1 MAEEEAHTVSKLR
14 IDANA
19 EANAEAARRYGT
31 VPFRDKLFPQE
42 SKHRT
47 YFDSA
52 EFALNSVHRPSE
64 VCHNDIGTKHPEY
77 AHISQ
82 PFCAVPGSSNVSQH
96 ANDGFHTA
104 GHGYHRCD
112 SHLHEDEADGYKSLV
127 DLK

>member
-1 MAEEEAHTVSKLR
+1 MV
-14 IDANA
+14 
-19 EANAEAARRYGT
+19 
-31 VPFRDKLFPQE
+31 RDLQ
-42 SKHRT
+42 HRT

-64 VCHNDIGTKHPEY
+64 VSHNDIGTKHPEC

-96 ANDGFHTA
+96 ANDGFHPETA
-104 GHGYHRCD
+104 GHGYQRCD
-112 SHLHEDEADGYKSLV
+112 SHLHGDEADGYKGMV